1 MTFKILNKRTN
12 KVVERSAV
20 CSALHPDL
28 INLRTG
34 NGESDSNAHDGH
46 TSPFPYKDTPYNQWL
61 REEIFTHPPSLSSH
75 PVPADY
81 GELFTGRPPD
91 IVFSHEDTDAILDS
105 PEYGESD
112 YLDEAQQKATQP
124 PKRDDTQAPV
134 DVVYKD
140 CEGNT
145 VLNSE
150 GEPIM
155 IAGMHPDSLQ
165 GISFLRRE
173 PDGTRTRMRVVERR
187 KGTPKERGIAK
198 DKAAYNEFIVQHEQ
212 GDIDDIMAYNDI
224 MNFIYRDQLED
235 EGYLWKFRKI
245 LGHQGPLTH
254 RHKDYKNSIY
264 NVEVEWENGEIT
276 FVPLDQMKKDD
287 PVTLTAY
294 AREHGLLDTPGW
306 KSLHKLGRRKDK
318 LERLIKQAR
327 LRSFR
332 TAPKYKYGFQV
343 PRTYDEAVIFDTRN
357 GNTKWQDATTL
368 EMKQLSDYD
377 TFIDKG
383 TFARENIPTGFKKI
397 TVHLIFDVKHDGRHK
412 ARLVAGG
419 HLTDTPLNSVYAGV
433 VSLRGLRMCIFLAE
447 LNDMEAYATD
457 IGNAYLEATTQE
469 KVCINA
475 GSEFGALSGHL
486 LIIHKALYGLRS
498 SGKEFGDLLAHCLK
512 ELGFEQSRAESE
524 IFMRESDGKYEYV
537 ATYVDDLC
545 LVMKEPEAFLRVL
558 QGEPYNFKLKGS
570 GPMSFH
576 LGCGFRRDEDGRLVM
591 EPGKYIDKMMTAYG
605 QLFDGERPC
614 TKRKSPVEENDH
626 PELDATAFL
635 DEDGIQK
642 YQSMVGSLQW
652 LVAIGRWDIMTA
664 LMSLSSF
671 RAQPRIGHLDRLK
684 RIYGYVQ
691 RTRTYSIKYR
701 VDQPDVT
708 TFDNRIKMDWSK
720 SIYGDHTEELPDDAP
735 TPLGKEVV
743 LLHYFDANLMHD
755 VLSGKAVTGCIH
767 FANKTP
773 IMWHS
778 KKQATTETA
787 TYGAEF
793 VAGRTCIEHVIDLR
807 NTFRYLGVPIHKTS
821 YMFGDN
827 ESMINSSAF
836 PYARL
841 NKRHNILSYHY
852 VRSQIARGYIA
863 LHHIR
868 SHNNISDV
876 VSKHWSYGSVK
887 DLLKPIFNT
896 IGNTAKLFVDD
907 SPDCLDEIIFGI
919 NREAKE
925 GGP

>member
-1 MTFKILNKRTN
+1 
-12 KVVERSAV
+12 
-20 CSALHPDL
+20 
-28 INLRTG
+28 
-34 NGESDSNAHDGH
+34 
-46 TSPFPYKDTPYNQWL
+46 
-61 REEIFTHPPSLSSH
+61 
-75 PVPADY
+75 
-81 GELFTGRPPD
+81 
-91 IVFSHEDTDAILDS
+91 
-105 PEYGESD
+105 
-112 YLDEAQQKATQP
+112 
-124 PKRDDTQAPV
+124 
-134 DVVYKD
+134 
-140 CEGNT
+140 
-145 VLNSE
+145 
-150 GEPIM
+150 
-155 IAGMHPDSLQ
+155 
-165 GISFLRRE
+165 
-173 PDGTRTRMRVVERR
+173 MRVVKRR

-212 GDIDDIMAYNDI
+212 DDIDDIMAYNDI

-235 EGYLWKFRKI
+235 EGHLWKFRKI

-254 RHKDYKNSIY
+254 RHKDYKNSLY

-287 PVTLTAY
+287 PVTITAY

-306 KSLHKLGRRKDK
+306 KSLHRLGRRKDK
-318 LERLIKQAR
+318 LHRLIKQAR

-357 GNTKWQDATTL
+357 GNTKWQDATSL
-368 EMKQLSDYD
+368 EMKQLNDYD

-383 TFARENIPTGFKKI
+383 IFSRDNIPTGFKKI

-419 HLTDTPLNSVYAGV
+419 HLTDTPLSSVYAGV

-447 LNDMEAYATD
+447 LNGMEAYATD

-475 GSEFGALSGHL
+475 GSEFGALRGHL
-486 LIIHKALYGLRS
+486 LIIYKALYGLRS

-512 ELGFEQSRAESE
+512 ELGFKQSRAESE
-524 IFMRESDGKYEYV
+524 IFMRENNGMYEYV

-558 QGEPYNFKLKGS
+558 QGDPYNFKLKGS

-576 LGCGFRRDEDGRLVM
+576 LGCGFRRDQDGRLVM
-591 EPGKYIDKMMTAYG
+591 EPGKYIDKMMTAYA
-605 QLFDGERPC
+605 QLFNGERPC

-626 PELDATAFL
+626 PELDPTAFL

-642 YQSMVGSLQW
+642 YQSMIGSLQW
-652 LVAIGRWDIMTA
+652 LVSIGRWDIMTS

-671 RAQPRIGHLDRLK
+671 RAQPRIGHLERLK
-684 RIYGYVQ
+684 RIYGYVH
-691 RTRTYSIKYR
+691 RTRTYAIKYR
-701 VDQPDVT
+701 VEQPDVT

-720 SIYGDHTEELPDDAP
+720 SIYGDHTEDLPDDAP
-735 TPLGKEVV
+735 KPLGKEVV

-773 IMWHS
+773 IMWYS

-787 TYGAEF
+787 TYRAEF
-793 VAGRTCIEHVIDLR
+793 VAGRKCIEHIIDLR
-807 NTFRYLGVPIHKTS
+807 NSVRYLGVPVHKTS

-827 ESMINSSAF
+827 ESMVNSSAF

-852 VRSQIARGYIA
+852 VRSQIA
-863 LHHIR
+863 
-868 SHNNISDV
+868 
-876 VSKHWSYGSVK
+876 
-887 DLLKPIFNT
+887 
-896 IGNTAKLFVDD
+896 
-907 SPDCLDEIIFGI
+907 
-919 NREAKE
+919 
-925 GGP
+925 